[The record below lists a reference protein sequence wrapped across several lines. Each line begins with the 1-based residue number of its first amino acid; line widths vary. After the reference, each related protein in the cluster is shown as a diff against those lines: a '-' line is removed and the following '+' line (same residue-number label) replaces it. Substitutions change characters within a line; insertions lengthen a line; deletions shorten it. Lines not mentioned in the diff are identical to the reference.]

1 MKLEEG
7 RKRDMA
13 ANALLA
19 LSFATNAAQSPKDLV
34 RSGHIEGPGIQLMS
48 RMMKKRA
55 EAERNLDSP
64 RVSEPARNRKKKT
77 FREFIEE
84 AYLIEKTFSSRA
96 ELEKHYGGIPQGMIA
111 NNAASKENPKW
122 RLIGA
127 ENRKKQAERRK
138 ERLGAVTGELS
149 DEQKRQSKTKEK
161 LAAKRGK
168 ELHHA
173 TSTEESD
180 KIRRSMS
187 PSEWEQRKQDDAKKG
202 VYHGHHPRNLVLAN
216 PTHEPTSSPGLHHS
230 DYHAF
235 ERRNRKKLA
244 DVSNAISTK
253 DAYRILN
260 NKRKRQQ
267 KR

>member
-1 MKLEEG
+1 M
-7 RKRDMA
+7 
-13 ANALLA
+13 
-19 LSFATNAAQSPKDLV
+19 
-34 RSGHIEGPGIQLMS
+34 
-48 RMMKKRA
+48 
-55 EAERNLDSP
+55 
-64 RVSEPARNRKKKT
+64 KT
-77 FREFIEE
+77 FQEFITE
-84 AYLIEKTFSSRA
+84 ARQQTFSSRA
-96 ELEKHYGGIPQGMIA
+96 DLERHYGGVPKGMVA

-122 RLIGA
+122 RLVTA

-149 DEQKRQSKTKEK
+149 DKQKRQSKTKER
-161 LAAKRGK
+161 LAAERGK

-216 PTHEPTSSPGLHHS
+216 PTHEPTSSPGIHHS

-235 ERRNRKKLA
+235 ERRNRRKLA
-244 DVSNAISTK
+244 DVSNAISTQ

-260 NKRKRQQ
+260 NKRKKEQ
-267 KR
+267 KNK

>member
-1 MKLEEG
+1 MLEEG
-7 RKRDMA
+7 RRRDAA
-13 ANALLA
+13 ANAVLGAAFA
-19 LSFATNAAQSPKDLV
+19 LSAAQSPQSLV
-34 RSGHIEGPGIQLMS
+34 KSGHIEAPGVAGMQRLMDP
-48 RMMKKRA
+48 RKKRKD
-55 EAERNLDSP
+55 LDLQ
-64 RVSEPARNRKKKT
+64 RVSHSARNKT
-77 FREFIEE
+77 FKEFVEE
-84 AYLIEKTFSSRA
+84 AYLIEAKGQPTFSSR
-96 ELEKHYGGIPQGMIA
+96 EDLEAHYGGVPKGMVA

-122 RLIGA
+122 RLVSA
-127 ENRKKQAERRK
+127 ENRKEQARRRK
-138 ERLGAVTGELS
+138 ERLVAVTGKLT
-149 DEQKRQSKTKEK
+149 DKQIIQSKTKER
-161 LAAKRGK
+161 LAAERGK

-187 PSEWEQRKQDDAKKG
+187 PSDWEQRKQDDAKKG

-235 ERRNRKKLA
+235 ERRNRGRLA
-244 DVSNAISTK
+244 DVSNAISTQ